1 MKLKKSLAALLA
13 ATIAVSPAVAD
24 EGMWLLPFLK
34 QQNSEQL
41 KKAGAQGVDQPR
53 E

>member
-1 MKLKKSLAALLA
+1 MKLKRMLLPLAFA
-13 ATIAVSPAVAD
+13 AILSPVKAD

-41 KKAGAQGVDQPR
+41 KKIRVKTR
-53 E
+53 CR